1 MTNNSNLLGY
11 ILASV
16 LFLISCANDTKQE
29 KKALSEAEERIAN
42 IIRNPV
48 SAEGMV
54 DTINVP
60 KITFKES
67 VYHFG
72 NVTEGDVV
80 KAKFEFTNTGKIPLL
95 IADARASCGC
105 TVPKWPKE
113 SIDPGEGGTIYVE
126 FDTNGKKYD
135 QNRPISIIANTL
147 PRQTDVIITGHVT
160 PK

>member
-1 MTNNSNLLGY
+1 MMIRLSFLY
-11 ILASV
+11 AVIISIILPSCNGNKDTDSV
-16 LFLISCANDTKQE
+16 K
-29 KKALSEAEERIAN
+29 LSEDEQRIAN

-48 SAEGMV
+48 SAEGAV
-54 DTINVP
+54 DTINIP

-80 KAKFEFTNTGKIPLL
+80 KASFEFTNTGKIPLL

-147 PRQTDVIITGHVT
+147 PRQTDVILTGHVT